1 MKTVGQHP
9 AGGNPV
15 YSTFNHVLSSALD
28 EATAQTE
35 YHTELLRFHQ
45 EQLRF
50 HLRQALEWTERKREL
65 QRQIPV
71 VWVEQAEAQDANR

>member
-1 MKTVGQHP
+1 MNKTVGQP
-9 AGGNPV
+9 AGAGSRSENPSFDV
-15 YSTFNHVLSSALD
+15 ALSGALD

-71 VWVEQAEAQDANR
+71 VWVEPAVNDGR